1 MPKPRLL
8 RAIGNLFAA
17 KRPAKAKTAKPKA
30 VRAEPRTIAL
40 AITGLEVP
48 VELRRH
54 RSARRLTLRINQTR
68 RSVVVTVPL
77 RCKIDEAGTFVHRHI
92 DWVRTR
98 LRALPSP
105 IPFEDGVIVPVRGT
119 DHVVRFVGPRVRG
132 AVVAYEQLGSGMP
145 VLAVKGA
152 PEHGARRLRDW
163 LYAQAREDLDA
174 RVAFHAGRLGLRA
187 RKLSVRDQGSRWG
200 SCSTSGMLSFS
211 WRLILAPP
219 IVLDYVA
226 AHEVA
231 HLAEMNHGP
240 RFWALVRRTM
250 PRMDEAKAWLHAN
263 GHQLH
268 RYGGGP
274 SRRSRP
280 AAD

>member
-1 MPKPRLL
+1 MPRSTQPRGKAGAKLKPATGRP
-8 RAIGNLFAA
+8 GKGKPGAA
-17 KRPAKAKTAKPKA
+17 TRG
-30 VRAEPRTIAL
+30 ESRTIAL
-40 AITGLEVP
+40 AISGLEVP

-54 RSARRLTLRINQTR
+54 RAARRLTLRINQTR

-77 RCKIDEAGTFVHRHI
+77 RCKIDEAGSFVHRHL

-98 LRALPSP
+98 LRALPAP
-105 IPFEDGVIVPVRGT
+105 ISFEDGGIVPVRGAY
-119 DHVVRFVGPRVRG
+119 HRVRFAGPQVRG
-132 AVVAYEQLGSGMP
+132 AVVECEGMTSGMP

-152 PEHGARRLRDW
+152 PENAPRRLRDW
-163 LYAQAREDLDA
+163 LYAEARRDLDA
-174 RVAFHAGRLGLRA
+174 RVGFHAARLGLRA
-187 RKLSVRDQGSRWG
+187 RRLSVRDQGSRWG

-240 RFWALVRRTM
+240 RFWALVRKTM
-250 PRMDEAKAWLHAN
+250 PDMDVAKEWLLKH
-263 GHQLH
+263 GQELH
-268 RYGGGP
+268 RYD
-274 SRRSRP
+274 
-280 AAD
+280 AIADRE

>member
-1 MPKPRLL
+1 MPKPRTPV
-8 RAIGNLFAA
+8 RGGPRSASAA
-17 KRPAKAKTAKPKA
+17 GQSRRTKPKLA
-30 VRAEPRTIAL
+30 AQPRRSIAL
-40 AITGLEVP
+40 DITGLEVP

-77 RCKIDEAGTFVHRHI
+77 RCKIDEAGKFVHRHL

-98 LRALPSP
+98 LGALPSP
-105 IPFEDGVIVPVRGT
+105 IPFEDGMIIPVRGT
-119 DHVVRFVGPRVRG
+119 NHIVRFVGPKARG
-132 AVVAYEQLGSGMP
+132 AVVEFEQLGSGMP

-152 PEHGARRLRDW
+152 PEHAARRLRDW
-163 LYAQAREDLDA
+163 LYTEARRDLDQ
-174 RVAFHAGRLGLRA
+174 RTAFHAARLGLRA
-187 RKLSVRDQGSRWG
+187 RRLSVRDQGSRWG

-211 WRLILAPP
+211 WRLILAPA

-240 RFWALVRRTM
+240 RFWALCRKTM
-250 PRMDEAKAWLHAN
+250 PDMDVAKTWLSKH
-263 GHQLH
+263 GLELH
-268 RYGGGP
+268 RYDAIAG
-274 SRRSRP
+274 
-280 AAD
+280 